1 MSLAGGVCTARARTT
16 IEYGEEMKMS
26 KQTKR
31 QKPKSRA
38 AAKKSARK
46 VVKLAAA
53 KKPAKKTSGNGGL
66 PKPSS
71 KPYGQAGLAL
81 HGGRILDGTH
91 VQSGPTCTQLLAYM
105 GADVIK
111 VERPGA
117 GDITRGQ
124 LRDRSEEHT
133 SE

>member
-53 KKPAKKTSGNGGL
+53 KKPAKKTSENGGL

-71 KPYGQAGLAL
+71 KPSGQAGLAL
-81 HGGRILDGTH
+81 QGVRILDFTH

-105 GADVIK
+105 GADAIK
-111 VERPGA
+111 VEPPGA

-124 LRDRSEEHT
+124 RQELYGLCW
-133 SE
+133 